1 MPLQHTA
8 LCELMALGF
17 AINELGL
24 YLDTHQDDQEAL
36 ALYIDYVKLFKEGR
50 QRYEAA
56 YGPIQQSAVT
66 DAGYTW
72 LNDPWPWD
80 YEGGRK

>member
-1 MPLQHTA
+1 MSDRCA
-8 LCELMALGF
+8 LLKEIDEVSFFLDDLR
-17 AINELGL
+17 L